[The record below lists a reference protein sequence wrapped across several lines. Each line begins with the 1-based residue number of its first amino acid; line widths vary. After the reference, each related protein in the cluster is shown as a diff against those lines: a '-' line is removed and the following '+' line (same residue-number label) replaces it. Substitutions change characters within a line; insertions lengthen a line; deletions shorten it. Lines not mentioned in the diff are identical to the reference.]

1 MAKVRVQVLLEPE
14 VYIFLETLRIESK
27 TDNITKT
34 INQLV
39 KNYKNLLI
47 QMKEVKEKEKK
58 ENNIDKLEDKY
69 GLDGFK
75 WKE

>member
-58 ENNIDKLEDKY
+58 EHSIDKLEDKY